1 MAKDT
6 ARHSLAFKMNLLRRL
21 CGRARVPKHAGQRSG
36 DLVGYSHGALETSDT
51 DPSTTYPQDVHQWD
65 SAIPSPISPQNPM
78 RLLAFLGLLT
88 LVLHEAGTA
97 SLPGERKREE
107 QSPEE
112 GDTYAFLHVGNYALS
127 LEDYSDVIDLSNYEE
142 PADYG
147 DQTPEVKGHS

>member
-1 MAKDT
+1 MADEPSEE
-6 ARHSLAFKMNLLRRL
+6 AVWW
-21 CGRARVPKHAGQRSG
+21 RARVNKHAGQRLG
-36 DLVGYSHGALETSDT
+36 DFVGHSHGALETSGT
-51 DPSTTYPQDVHQWD
+51 GPSTTYPQDGHQWD
-65 SAIPSPISPQNPM
+65 SAIPAPISTQNPM
-78 RLLAFLGLLT
+78 RLLTFLSLLA

-112 GDTYAFLHVGNYALS
+112 DDTYEFLHVGNYALS
-127 LEDYSDVIDLSNYEE
+127 LEDYSDIIDLSSYEE

>member
-1 MAKDT
+1 MAKDP
-6 ARHSLAFKMNLLRRL
+6 ARHSLAFEMNLLRRL
-21 CGRARVPKHAGQRSG
+21 CGKARVSKHAGRRSG
-36 DLVGYSHGALETSDT
+36 DFVGYSHGALETTDT
-51 DPSTTYPQDVHQWD
+51 DPSTTYPQDGHQWD
-65 SAIPSPISPQNPM
+65 SAIPTSISPQNPM

-127 LEDYSDVIDLSNYEE
+127 LEDYSDVIDLSSYEE